1 MTRVFTDD
9 GAHVPVTVIEAAPN
23 RVTRLATPEKD
34 GYRAVQVAWGS
45 RRRSLINKPD
55 AGQLAK
61 AEVDTAEGLIEFRLG
76 AEEGKDLAPGAQIK
90 VDQFQPG
97 QIVDVSGTTMGK
109 GFAGVI
115 KRHHFGGGNETH
127 GASLA
132 HRVPGST
139 GQRQSPGKVFKG
151 KRMPGH
157 LGHDRRTT
165 QNLQVV
171 RVDADRNLLLVK
183 GAVPGPRGGRVIVW
197 PAVKNRKKK
206 G

>member
-61 AEVDTAEGLIEFRLG
+61 AEVDTAEGLFEFRLD
-76 AEEGKDLAPGAQIK
+76 ADEGKDLAPGAQIR
-90 VDQFQPG
+90 VDQFQRG
-97 QIVDVSGTTMGK
+97 QIVDVCGMTMGK

-171 RVDADRNLLLVK
+171 GVDTDRNLLLIK

-197 PAVKNRKKK
+197 PAVKNRKQK